1 MKAENVKNGSKKFI
15 TEFKEFISK
24 GNVLDLAVGV
34 IIGGAFTSIVN
45 SLVNDIFMPVIGGIL
60 SGINFTDLK
69 VVIPAALEG
78 MSDVTIC
85 YGSFIQA
92 VVNFLLTALVVF
104 LFIKGKRMLLVDD
117 VISTGESIHALE
129 ELVKSCGGMVA
140 GRMAP
145 LAEGDSINRS
155 DIIVLGKLPLFNPDG
170 TVKE

>member
-1 MKAENVKNGSKKFI
+1 MKAENAKNGGKKFI

-69 VVIPAALEG
+69 VVIPAAIEG

-104 LFIKGKRMLLVDD
+104 LFIKGITKLRFKKEEEAKEEPKEEPKPSEEVILLNGILD
-117 VISTGESIHALE
+117 
-129 ELVKSCGGMVA
+129 ELKKQN
-140 GRMAP
+140 
-145 LAEGDSINRS
+145 E
-155 DIIVLGKLPLFNPDG
+155 K
-170 TVKE
+170 KK

>member
-69 VVIPAALEG
+69 VVIPAAIEG

-104 LFIKGKRMLLVDD
+104 LFIKGISKLRFKKAEEEKEEPKEEPNPSDEVLLLRD
-117 VISTGESIHALE
+117 I
-129 ELVKSCGGMVA
+129 
-140 GRMAP
+140 
-145 LAEGDSINRS
+145 LAEIKKEN
-155 DIIVLGKLPLFNPDG
+155 GK
-170 TVKE
+170 E

>member
-1 MKAENVKNGSKKFI
+1 MNAENAKNGSKKFI
-15 TEFKEFISK
+15 NEFKNFISK

-69 VVIPAALEG
+69 VVIPAAIEG

-104 LFIKGKRMLLVDD
+104 LFIKGISKLRAKKEEAPKEPPKPSDEVLLLRD
-117 VISTGESIHALE
+117 I
-129 ELVKSCGGMVA
+129 
-140 GRMAP
+140 
-145 LAEGDSINRS
+145 LAEMKKANGETAQEEKAS
-155 DIIVLGKLPLFNPDG
+155 
-170 TVKE
+170 E

>member
-1 MKAENVKNGSKKFI
+1 MKGENVKNGSRKFI

-69 VVIPAALEG
+69 VVIPAAIEG

-92 VVNFLLTALVVF
+92 IVNFLLTALVVF
-104 LFIKGKRMLLVDD
+104 LFIKGITKLRFKKAEEAKEEAPAEPPKPSDEVLLLRD
-117 VISTGESIHALE
+117 I
-129 ELVKSCGGMVA
+129 
-140 GRMAP
+140 
-145 LAEGDSINRS
+145 LAEMKKANGETEEEA
-155 DIIVLGKLPLFNPDG
+155 VEEA
-170 TVKE
+170 TV

>member
-1 MKAENVKNGSKKFI
+1 MKAENVKKGGKKFI

-34 IIGGAFTSIVN
+34 IMGGAFTSIVN

-69 VVIPAALEG
+69 VVIPAAIEG

-104 LFIKGKRMLLVDD
+104 LFIKGITKLRFKKEEEAKEEPKEEPKPSEEVILLNGILD
-117 VISTGESIHALE
+117 
-129 ELVKSCGGMVA
+129 ELKKQN
-140 GRMAP
+140 
-145 LAEGDSINRS
+145 E
-155 DIIVLGKLPLFNPDG
+155 K
-170 TVKE
+170 KK

>member
-1 MKAENVKNGSKKFI
+1 MKGENVKNGSRKFI

-69 VVIPAALEG
+69 VVIPAAIEG

-92 VVNFLLTALVVF
+92 IVNFLLTALVVF
-104 LFIKGKRMLLVDD
+104 LFIKGITKLRFKKEEEAKEEPNEEPKPSEEVVLLNGILD
-117 VISTGESIHALE
+117 
-129 ELVKSCGGMVA
+129 ELKKQN
-140 GRMAP
+140 
-145 LAEGDSINRS
+145 E
-155 DIIVLGKLPLFNPDG
+155 K
-170 TVKE
+170 KK

>member
-15 TEFKEFISK
+15 NEFKEFISK

-60 SGINFTDLK
+60 SGINFSDLK
-69 VVIPAALEG
+69 VVIPAAIEG

-92 VVNFLLTALVVF
+92 IVNFLLTALVVF
-104 LFIKGKRMLLVDD
+104 LFIKGISKLRFKKAEEEKEEPKEEPKPSDEVLLLRD
-117 VISTGESIHALE
+117 ILE
-129 ELVKSCGGMVA
+129 EIKK
-140 GRMAP
+140 
-145 LAEGDSINRS
+145 EN
-155 DIIVLGKLPLFNPDG
+155 GK
-170 TVKE
+170 K

>member
-1 MKAENVKNGSKKFI
+1 MKAENVKNGGKKFI

-69 VVIPAALEG
+69 VVIPAAIEG

-92 VVNFLLTALVVF
+92 IVNFLLTALVVF
-104 LFIKGKRMLLVDD
+104 LFIKGISKLRFKKAEEEKEEPKEEPKPSDEVLLLRD
-117 VISTGESIHALE
+117 ILE
-129 ELVKSCGGMVA
+129 EIKK
-140 GRMAP
+140 
-145 LAEGDSINRS
+145 EN
-155 DIIVLGKLPLFNPDG
+155 GK
-170 TVKE
+170 K

>member
-1 MKAENVKNGSKKFI
+1 MKAENVKNGGKKFI

-60 SGINFTDLK
+60 SGINFADLK
-69 VVIPAALEG
+69 VVIPAAIEG

-92 VVNFLLTALVVF
+92 VVNFLLIALVVF
-104 LFIKGKRMLLVDD
+104 LFVKAINKVRRKEEKAEEAKEAAEPPKPSDEVLLLREIRDELKKSSGK
-117 VISTGESIHALE
+117 
-129 ELVKSCGGMVA
+129 K
-140 GRMAP
+140 
-145 LAEGDSINRS
+145 
-155 DIIVLGKLPLFNPDG
+155 
-170 TVKE
+170 

>member
-69 VVIPAALEG
+69 VVIPAAIEG

-92 VVNFLLTALVVF
+92 IVNFLLTALVVF
-104 LFIKGKRMLLVDD
+104 LFIKGITKLRFKKEEEKKEEPKEEPKPSEEVVLLNGILD
-117 VISTGESIHALE
+117 
-129 ELVKSCGGMVA
+129 ELKKQ
-140 GRMAP
+140 
-145 LAEGDSINRS
+145 NQ
-155 DIIVLGKLPLFNPDG
+155 K
-170 TVKE
+170 K

>member
-1 MKAENVKNGSKKFI
+1 MEEKMNKEKEKNGGKKFI

-60 SGINFTDLK
+60 SGINFNDLK
-69 VVIPAALEG
+69 VVIPAAIEG

-92 VVNFLLTALVVF
+92 IVNFLLTAFVVF
-104 LFIKGKRMLLVDD
+104 LFIKGISRFRTKKPEEPKEPPKPSEDILLLREIRD
-117 VISTGESIHALE
+117 
-129 ELVKSCGGMVA
+129 EL
-140 GRMAP
+140 
-145 LAEGDSINRS
+145 
-155 DIIVLGKLPLFNPDG
+155 
-170 TVKE
+170 KERK